1 MRQAFMRL
9 PGPMPVKAVTAL
21 VLVAVLL
28 VVLNFVYTWMGEV
41 FLDSGGGVG

>member
-1 MRQAFMRL
+1 MRRAFMRL
-9 PGPMPVKAVTAL
+9 PGPMPAKVVIAL
-21 VLVAVLL
+21 VLIAVLL